1 MQDSSSD
8 SALAPAN
15 WGAPVTGT
23 DAPRGSAVVI
33 APRTGYFDLDF
44 RSLWE
49 YRELVYFMA
58 WRDVKTR
65 YKQTVLGVA
74 WALLQPVLTMM
85 VFWVVFSRFARVPS
99 DGLPYPLF
107 AFLGLLPWTYFS
119 QAVTRSGTGLVGNS
133 NLIGK
138 VYFPRLVIPLSAV
151 MTPAVDFLLSFV
163 VLIPLML
170 WYGIVPTP
178 AILVLPALF
187 LAAFA
192 TALGVGT
199 WLSALNVKYRDVG
212 HLIPFLVQIWMY
224 ASPVIYPLSLVPE
237 RWQPLY
243 SLNPMV
249 GVITGFRWALAGGEP
264 PNLTAGLASL
274 VAVAVLLVSGLIY
287 FRRTEREFADVI

>member
-8 SALAPAN
+8 SALASAE
-15 WGAPVTGT
+15 WRAPVTRP
-23 DAPRGSAVVI
+23 DAPHGSAVVI

-85 VFWVVFSRFARVPS
+85 VFWVIFSRFARVPS
-99 DGLPYPLF
+99 DGMPYPLF

-119 QAVTRSGTGLVGNS
+119 QAVARSGTGLVGNS

-138 VYFPRLVIPLSAV
+138 VYFPRLVIPLAAV
-151 MTPAVDFLLSFV
+151 ITPAVDLLLSFV

-170 WYGIVPTP
+170 WYGVVPSLT
-178 AILVLPALF
+178 ILTLPVFF
-187 LAAFA
+187 LGAFA

-212 HLIPFLVQIWMY
+212 HVIPFVVQIWMY
-224 ASPVIYPLSLVPE
+224 AAPVIYPLSLVPE
-237 RWQPLY
+237 RWQALY

-249 GVITGFRWALAGGEP
+249 GVIVGFRWAIAGGEP
-264 PNLTAGLASL
+264 PNLAAGLVS
-274 VAVAVLLVSGLIY
+274 AVAVLALLVSGLVY